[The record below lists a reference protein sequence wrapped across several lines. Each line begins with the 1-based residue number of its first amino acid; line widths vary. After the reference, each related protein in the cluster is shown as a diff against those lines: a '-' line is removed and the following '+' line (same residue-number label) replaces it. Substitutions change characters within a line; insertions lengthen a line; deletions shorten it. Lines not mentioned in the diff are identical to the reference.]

1 MSALTMSVAG
11 KYLPNDERASDSEE
25 EVEFENADV
34 EEAEDRILE
43 EYARTG
49 QKIGEADL
57 LKLTG
62 KVNPML
68 LSMSVLEK
76 AADDKTKN
84 DMMLSRIQMNAKNE
98 KLQYN
103 KPSRPVS
110 TIDL

>member
-1 MSALTMSVAG
+1 
-11 KYLPNDERASDSEE
+11 
-25 EVEFENADV
+25 
-34 EEAEDRILE
+34 
-43 EYARTG
+43 
-49 QKIGEADL
+49 
-57 LKLTG
+57 
-62 KVNPML
+62 ML

-110 TIDL
+110 TIEL